1 MIAYIAMI
9 IKILKKVGGFMKKF
23 ISMALVLVLVLAMVT
38 GCGSQSANQNGKQGE
53 KKEITLGI
61 WDENQKPALQKI
73 VDKFNEG
80 QEDIEVTI
88 ELTPW
93 SNYWTK
99 LDAAAGAGEAP
110 DVFWMN
116 VFLPKYVDGDVL
128 LPLDELIKK
137 DNVNLSEYVNA
148 NVEMY
153 NYKDSQW
160 AMPKGLDSVAVAY
173 NKEIFDKYGVAYPEK
188 GWTWEVMRTTAA
200 KLRDAIKEKGGDEYP
215 ILMELDAQ
223 PSHFNFIHQT
233 GGEVISSDYTK
244 SGYNMPETTKAYQ
257 KVVDLF
263 NDELLAPYVVLS
275 ETKGTDLFLSQKGA
289 ILFVGSWKSSVLED
303 STIAQNDKLGLVTMP
318 KQEVSNASV
327 LGGLGYSIFKN
338 TKHPDAAWEFVKFI
352 TGPEGNKI
360 QAEEGI
366 DIPALKSAQQYYVNN
381 FEKADVKVFFEAA
394 ENAVGFPAGPDLV
407 KWLGP
412 VNDNVAKIFA
422 GEITPEE
429 GTAAIYE
436 EMQKIID
443 EN

>member
-1 MIAYIAMI
+1 
-9 IKILKKVGGFMKKF
+9 MKRF
-23 ISMALVLVLVLAMVT
+23 ISMSLVLLLVLTMVA
-38 GCGSQSANQNGKQGE
+38 GCGSQSASQDGKQGE
-53 KKEITLGI
+53 KKQITLGI

-73 VDKFNEG
+73 VDKFNAQN
-80 QEDIEVTI
+80 QEIEVTI

-116 VFLPKYVDGDVL
+116 VFLPKYVDGEVI
-128 LPLDELIKK
+128 LPLDELIKR
-137 DNVNLSEYVNA
+137 DSVDLSGYVDA
-148 NVEMY
+148 TVKMY
-153 NYKDSQW
+153 NYNGTQW

-173 NKEIFDKYGVAYPEK
+173 NKEIFDKYGVEYPK
-188 GWTWEVMRTTAA
+188 NGWTWEDMRGTAA
-200 KLRDAIKEKGGDEYP
+200 KLRDGIKQEGGDEYP

-223 PSHFNFIHQT
+223 PSHFNFVHQT

-275 ETKGTDLFLSQKGA
+275 ETKGTDLFLSKKGA
-289 ILFVGSWKSSVLED
+289 ILFVGSWKTSVLEE
-303 STIAQNDKLGLVTMP
+303 SSIAQEDKLGLITMP
-318 KQEVSNASV
+318 KQEASNASV
-327 LGGLGYSIFKN
+327 LGGLGYSIFKG
-338 TKHPDAAWEFVKFI
+338 TKNPDAAWEFVKFI
-352 TGPEGNKI
+352 SGPEGNKI

-366 DIPALKSAQQYYVNN
+366 DIPALKSAQQYYLNN

-394 ENAVGFPAGPDLV
+394 ENAVGFPAGPALV
-407 KWLGP
+407 KWLGV
-412 VNDNVAKIFA
+412 VNDNTAKIFA
-422 GEITPEE
+422 QEISAEE
-429 GTAAIYE
+429 GTAAIYK